1 MLVIWHRCIYS
12 TTKPAIPGSIRCCRR
27 MYPYHTL
34 SNFQIDPHRTV
45 SSGKVDIGAF
55 RTYPEKYIV
64 DAEPGEYQS
73 IPLNKIEDF
82 GVHANQYYS
91 LEISHFKSSLD
102 TKVLDLLWNKYWVA
116 TLSQSPLII
125 VSSSFSPFNTQ
136 QPGSYMSS
144 LFRG

>member
-1 MLVIWHRCIYS
+1 MSLKWML
-12 TTKPAIPGSIRCCRR
+12 T
-27 MYPYHTL
+27 
-34 SNFQIDPHRTV
+34 QIDPHRTV

-55 RTYPEKYIV
+55 RTYPEKYIPP
-64 DAEPGEYQS
+64 DTEPSEYQS

-102 TKVLDLLWNKYWVA
+102 TKLLDLLWNKYWFA

-125 VSSSFSPFNTQ
+125 VPPLYPQPSIASPIFTR
-136 QPGSYMSS
+136 
-144 LFRG
+144 LC

>member
-1 MLVIWHRCIYS
+1 
-12 TTKPAIPGSIRCCRR
+12 
-27 MYPYHTL
+27 
-34 SNFQIDPHRTV
+34 V

-55 RTYPEKYIV
+55 RTYPEKYV
-64 DAEPGEYQS
+64 PPDSEPSEYQS

-91 LEISHFKSSLD
+91 LEVSHFKSSLD

-125 VSSSFSPFNTQ
+125 VGPITTRVNFRTPIFQTDKSSTWQIKFKKPRHRITLRPLRLQNSM
-136 QPGSYMSS
+136 GW
-144 LFRG
+144 L

>member
-1 MLVIWHRCIYS
+1 ML
-12 TTKPAIPGSIRCCRR
+12 T
-27 MYPYHTL
+27 
-34 SNFQIDPHRTV
+34 QIDPHRTV

-55 RTYPEKYIV
+55 RTYPEKYIPP
-64 DAEPGEYQS
+64 DTEPSEYQS

-102 TKVLDLLWNKYWVA
+102 TKLLDLLWNKYWVA

-125 VSSSFSPFNTQ
+125 VPPLYPQPSIASPIFTR
-136 QPGSYMSS
+136 
-144 LFRG
+144 LC